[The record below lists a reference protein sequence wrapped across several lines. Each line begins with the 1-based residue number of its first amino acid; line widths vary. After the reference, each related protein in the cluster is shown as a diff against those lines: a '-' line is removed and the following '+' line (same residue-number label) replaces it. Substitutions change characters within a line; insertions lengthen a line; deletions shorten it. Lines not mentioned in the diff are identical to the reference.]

1 MGGLIH
7 ELAALLLVGAVVAGE
22 TQPGPSLNALTLPGE
37 ALSSDCALKQPAP
50 RPGPSARAEGAITR
64 SMEWFP
70 FPTNPWS
77 GTDRKLVAE
86 VRMAIDGTPRLPDGP
101 PLEPAAATAFL
112 LKLADNVVEAYR
124 AVYVSADGSQ
134 VDVRAVR
141 FNDDRLAQPEPLPGT
156 RNPPRRF
163 RSRLVRGATVV
174 LVSAPSSN
182 ECVRAI
188 DGYIRS
194 LK

>member
-1 MGGLIH
+1 MILPAFAFLVAVATVLGGEAQSEPTLK
-7 ELAALLLVGAVVAGE
+7 ALTVPGE
-22 TQPGPSLNALTLPGE
+22 TLPRG
-37 ALSSDCALKQPAP
+37 CALKKPAP
-50 RPGPSARAEGAITR
+50 RPAPGARGEGTIIR

-70 FPTNPWS
+70 YPTNPWS
-77 GTDRKLVAE
+77 GTDRRLVAE
-86 VRMAIDGTPRLPDGP
+86 VRQVIDGTPRLPDGP
-101 PLEPAAATAFL
+101 PLEPAAARAFL
-112 LKLADNVVEAYR
+112 SKLADNVVEAYR

-134 VDVRAVR
+134 VDVWAAR

-156 RNPPRRF
+156 MNPPRRF

-182 ECVRAI
+182 ACVRAV